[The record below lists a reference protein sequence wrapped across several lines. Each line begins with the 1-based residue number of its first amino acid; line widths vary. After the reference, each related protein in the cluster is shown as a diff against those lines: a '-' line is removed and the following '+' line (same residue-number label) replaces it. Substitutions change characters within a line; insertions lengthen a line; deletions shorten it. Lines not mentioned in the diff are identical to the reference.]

1 METRKT
7 SLYEGPYESR
17 GLRLAYEHAGAG
29 PAVLFLH
36 AFPLSRR
43 FWLPQVVTL
52 GSLPEDPEAVPED
65 PKSIFHCIAPDLSGF
80 GDSQAVP
87 EGEPCRMS
95 DFAADAVA
103 LLDHFG
109 VDRAVVCGCSMG
121 GYAALAFA
129 AAYPER
135 LRALV
140 LADSRAGADDA
151 AGRERRLDM
160 ARRVMLPGE
169 GTGFVAEA
177 MIPKLLGPS
186 TRERRPELRDWLE
199 RQIAAAPPA
208 GVAAAQ
214 RGMAERPDLGPLLPR
229 IAVPALIVVGEED
242 EITPPE
248 ESARLAREIPGAR
261 LEVIPEAGHLASLER
276 PEIFNQVLLGF
287 LRDLPE
293 EV

>member
-1 METRKT
+1 MEAGKT
-7 SLYEGPYESR
+7 SLYEGDYESR
-17 GLRLAYEHAGAG
+17 GLRLSYEHAGEG

-36 AFPLSRR
+36 AFPLSGR

-52 GSLPEDPEAVPED
+52 ASRPEGVKGPIPG
-65 PKSIFHCIAPDLSGF
+65 KFHCIAPNLSGF
-80 GDSQAVP
+80 GGSQAVP
-87 EGEPCRMS
+87 EGTACRME

-103 LLDHFG
+103 LLDRCG
-109 VDRAVVCGCSMG
+109 VERAVVCGCSMG

-160 ARRVMLPGE
+160 ARRVMVE

-177 MIPKLLGPS
+177 MIPKLLGRS
-186 TRERRPELRDWLE
+186 TQERRPELREWLE
-199 RQIAAAPPA
+199 KQIAAASPA

-214 RGMAERPDLGPLLPR
+214 RGMAERPHRGPLLPR
-229 IAVPALIVVGEED
+229 IAVPTLVVVGEED

-248 ESARLAREIPGAR
+248 ESARMAREIPGAQ
-261 LEVIPEAGHLASLER
+261 LVVIPEAGHLASAER
-276 PEIFNQVLLGF
+276 PEAFNVALRDF
-287 LRDLPE
+287 LRNLPE